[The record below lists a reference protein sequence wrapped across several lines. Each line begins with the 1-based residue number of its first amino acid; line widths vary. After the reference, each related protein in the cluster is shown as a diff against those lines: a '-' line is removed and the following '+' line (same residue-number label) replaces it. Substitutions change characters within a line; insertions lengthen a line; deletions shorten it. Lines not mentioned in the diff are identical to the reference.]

1 MENDEL
7 NSVSTSESRS
17 LMEKLLDE
25 GFPIKTL
32 KRGEIIDG
40 SVIESGEKGLLLD
53 VGQKSEGVVLS
64 REMKTLKL
72 ESIHIGAELIVYVMN
87 PETNEG
93 TILLSVDRAKG
104 EQGWRV
110 LERAME
116 EDRNMNGQV
125 IGINKGGAVVE
136 SEGIQG
142 FIPLSQLVG
151 KSRELYM
158 SENQETKESLIGIEV
173 GFKIT
178 ELNRRRNRAI
188 FSERAALEAMKLKI
202 KAKKINELKVGDVV
216 DGKVLGTSSFGVF
229 VDIDGADGLV
239 HISELSWDTV
249 VDPENFV
256 SVGEILKVKIINI
269 EKETLRIA
277 LSKKRLEP
285 EPWDTLGKTISLG
298 DIFNGRIT
306 KITNFGAFAR
316 IKGGLEGLVHISE
329 ISDTEIEDPRQ
340 VLSEGEE
347 LDLKIIRIDHEKR
360 RLALSVLLDKDHF
373 PKIKDAKSDDDLSEK
388 ADDVDAKSD
397 DDLSEKA
404 DDVDAKSDDDLS
416 EKADDVDAKSDDNLS
431 EKADD
436 VDATKEVPDDSK

>member
-1 MENDEL
+1 MENEEL
-7 NSVSTSESRS
+7 NLVSTDESQS
-17 LMEKLLDE
+17 LMEKLLE
-25 GFPIKTL
+25 KSFPIKTL

-40 SVIESGEKGLLLD
+40 SIIESSEKGLLLD

-64 REMKTLKL
+64 REMKTLNP
-72 ESIHIGAELIVYVMN
+72 ESLSIGSELIVYVMN

-116 EDRNMNGQV
+116 DDRNMNGNV
-125 IGINKGGAVVE
+125 IAINKGGAVVE

-151 KSRELYM
+151 ESRDLYM
-158 SENQETKESLIGIEV
+158 SDNEETKQSLV
-173 GFKIT
+173 GMKLEFKIT

-188 FSERAALEAMKLKI
+188 FSERAALEAMKLKL
-202 KAKKINELKVGDVV
+202 KAKKINELTVGEIVE
-216 DGKVLGTSSFGVF
+216 GKVLGTSSFGVF

-256 SVGEILKVKIINI
+256 SVGELIKVKVINI

-285 EPWDTLGKTISLG
+285 EPWETLGQKIALG
-298 DIFNGRIT
+298 DIYKGRIT

-316 IKGGLEGLVHISE
+316 IEGGLEGLVHISE
-329 ISDTEIEDPRQ
+329 ISESEIEDPGQ

-360 RLALSVLLDKDHF
+360 RLALSVLLEKDHF
-373 PKIKDAKSDDDLSEK
+373 AKANDVVEKVDSSKKADDVVEEVESSEK
-388 ADDVDAKSD
+388 ADDLK
-397 DDLSEKA
+397 E
-404 DDVDAKSDDDLS
+404 
-416 EKADDVDAKSDDNLS
+416 
-431 EKADD
+431 
-436 VDATKEVPDDSK
+436 TK

>member
-1 MENDEL
+1 MVNEEL
-7 NSVSTSESRS
+7 NSTKVNDNHS
-17 LMEKLLDE
+17 LMEKLLE
-25 GFPIKTL
+25 NNFPVKIL
-32 KRGEIIDG
+32 RRGEIIDG
-40 SVIESGEKGLLLD
+40 SIIETSEKGLLLD
-53 VGQKSEGVVLS
+53 IGQKSEGVVLS
-64 REMKTLKL
+64 REMKTLDP
-72 ESIHIGAELIVYVMN
+72 ESSKVGTDLIVYVMN
-87 PETNEG
+87 PETGDG

-116 EDRNMNGQV
+116 DDQNMFGN
-125 IGINKGGAVVE
+125 IIAINKGGAVVE

-142 FIPLSQLVG
+142 FIPLSQLIG

-158 SENQETKESLIGIEV
+158 SDNEEDKETLIGMKVE
-173 GFKIT
+173 FRIT

-188 FSERAALEAMKLKI
+188 FSERAASEAMKLKI
-202 KAKKINELKVGDVV
+202 KAKKIHELNVGDIV

-229 VDIDGADGLV
+229 VDLDGADGLV

-256 SVGEILKVKIINI
+256 NVGEDIKVKVINI

-285 EPWDTLGKTISLG
+285 EPWETLGTKISLG
-298 DIFNGRIT
+298 DVYKGRIT

-316 IKGGLEGLVHISE
+316 IEGGLEGLVHISE
-329 ISDTEIEDPRQ
+329 ISESDIDDPSQ

-373 PKIKDAKSDDDLSEK
+373 SKSSKEEYEEEKVDVVENSEEEK
-388 ADDVDAKSD
+388 VDEVEN
-397 DDLSEKA
+397 SEEEK
-404 DDVDAKSDDDLS
+404 VDEVENS
-416 EKADDVDAKSDDNLS
+416 E
-431 EKADD
+431 
-436 VDATKEVPDDSK
+436 DSKKSE

>member
-1 MENDEL
+1 MENEEI
-7 NSVSTSESRS
+7 NSTKVNDNHS
-17 LMEKLLDE
+17 LMEKLLE
-25 GFPIKTL
+25 NNFPVKIL
-32 KRGEIIDG
+32 RRGEIIDG
-40 SVIESGEKGLLLD
+40 SVIETSEKGLLLD

-64 REMKTLKL
+64 REMKTVAP
-72 ESIHIGAELIVYVMN
+72 ESVEIGTELIVYVMN
-87 PETNEG
+87 PETSDG

-116 EDRNMNGQV
+116 DDKNMFGN
-125 IGINKGGAVVE
+125 IIAINKGGAVVE

-142 FIPLSQLVG
+142 FIPLSQLIG

-158 SENQETKESLIGIEV
+158 SEDEENKEGLIGMKVE
-173 GFKIT
+173 FKIT

-188 FSERAALEAMKLKI
+188 FSERAASEAMKLKI
-202 KAKKINELKVGDVV
+202 KAQKIHELNVGDIV

-229 VDIDGADGLV
+229 VDLDGADGLV

-256 SVGEILKVKIINI
+256 TVGESIKVKVINI

-277 LSKKRLEP
+277 LSKKRLDP
-285 EPWDTLGKTISLG
+285 EPWETLGSKISLG
-298 DIFNGRIT
+298 DVYKGRIT

-329 ISDTEIEDPRQ
+329 ISNSDIEDPSQ

-347 LDLKIIRIDHEKR
+347 LDLKIIRIDNEKR
-360 RLALSVLLDKDHF
+360 RLALSVLIEKDHF
-373 PKIKDAKSDDDLSEK
+373 SKS
-388 ADDVDAKSD
+388 
-397 DDLSEKA
+397 
-404 DDVDAKSDDDLS
+404 
-416 EKADDVDAKSDDNLS
+416 
-431 EKADD
+431 
-436 VDATKEVPDDSK
+436 TKEESSGEKVEEVKDTKEESSGEKVEEVKDTKEESSGEKVEEVEDTEKSK

>member
-1 MENDEL
+1 MENEEI
-7 NSVSTSESRS
+7 NSTKVNDNHS
-17 LMEKLLDE
+17 LMEKLLE
-25 GFPIKTL
+25 NNFPVKIL
-32 KRGEIIDG
+32 RRGEIIDG
-40 SVIESGEKGLLLD
+40 SVIETSEKGLLLD

-64 REMKTLKL
+64 REMKTVAP
-72 ESIHIGAELIVYVMN
+72 ESVEIGTELIVYVMN
-87 PETNEG
+87 PETSDG

-116 EDRNMNGQV
+116 DDKNMFGN
-125 IGINKGGAVVE
+125 IIAINKGGAVVE

-142 FIPLSQLVG
+142 FIPLSQLIG

-158 SENQETKESLIGIEV
+158 SEDEENKEGLIGMKVE
-173 GFKIT
+173 FKIT

-188 FSERAALEAMKLKI
+188 FSERAASEAMKLKI
-202 KAKKINELKVGDVV
+202 KAQKIHELNVGDIV

-229 VDIDGADGLV
+229 VDLDGADGLV

-256 SVGEILKVKIINI
+256 TVGESIKVKVINI

-277 LSKKRLEP
+277 LSKKRLDP
-285 EPWDTLGKTISLG
+285 EPWETLGSKISLG
-298 DIFNGRIT
+298 DVYKGRIT

-329 ISDTEIEDPRQ
+329 ISNSDIEDPSQ

-347 LDLKIIRIDHEKR
+347 LDLKIIRIDNEKR
-360 RLALSVLLDKDHF
+360 RLALSVLIEKDHF
-373 PKIKDAKSDDDLSEK
+373 SKS
-388 ADDVDAKSD
+388 
-397 DDLSEKA
+397 
-404 DDVDAKSDDDLS
+404 
-416 EKADDVDAKSDDNLS
+416 
-431 EKADD
+431 
-436 VDATKEVPDDSK
+436 TKEESSGEKVEEVKDTKEESSGEKVEEVEDTEKSK

>member
-1 MENDEL
+1 MENEEL
-7 NSVSTSESRS
+7 NSVSTNESQS
-17 LMEKLLDE
+17 LMEKLLE
-25 GFPIKTL
+25 QGFPIKTL
-32 KRGEIIDG
+32 RRGEIIDG
-40 SVIESGEKGLLLD
+40 SIIESSEKGLLLD

-64 REMKTLKL
+64 REMKTLDPKSL
-72 ESIHIGAELIVYVMN
+72 SIGSELIVYVMN
-87 PETNEG
+87 PETSEG

-116 EDRNMNGQV
+116 DDRNMDGDV
-125 IGINKGGAVVE
+125 IAINKGGAVVE

-151 KSRELYM
+151 ESRDLYM
-158 SENQETKESLIGIEV
+158 SDNEETKQSLV
-173 GFKIT
+173 GMKLEFKIT

-188 FSERAALEAMKLKI
+188 FSERAALEAMKLKL
-202 KAKKINELKVGDVV
+202 KAKKINELTVGEIVE
-216 DGKVLGTSSFGVF
+216 GKVLGTSSFGVF

-256 SVGEILKVKIINI
+256 SVGELIKVKVINI

-285 EPWDTLGKTISLG
+285 EPWETLGQTIALG
-298 DIFNGRIT
+298 DIHKGRIT

-316 IKGGLEGLVHISE
+316 IEGGLEGLVHISE
-329 ISDTEIEDPRQ
+329 ISESEIEDPGQ

-373 PKIKDAKSDDDLSEK
+373 SKADDVVKKVDSSEKVDDVVEEVDSSEK
-388 ADDVDAKSD
+388 ADDDA
-397 DDLSEKA
+397 EA
-404 DDVDAKSDDDLS
+404 EA
-416 EKADDVDAKSDDNLS
+416 N
-431 EKADD
+431 
-436 VDATKEVPDDSK
+436 DSKETK